1 MYVTGNISDIT
12 PKCLRS
18 WLNPWQNYRN
28 ILELNGDNVF
38 CIIISFT
45 LFTVSVLTL
54 YILPI

>member
-1 MYVTGNISDIT
+1 MTGNIGDIT
-12 PKCLRS
+12 HKFLGS
-18 WLNPWQNYRN
+18 WLDPWQNYTI

-38 CIIISFT
+38 CIIIAYT